1 MKELSEEP
9 GREVQDLFERSWPAK
24 DALRQTFE
32 KAAPRL
38 KRKGLRHPRKST
50 CVPFMASC
58 VDGFATLAKGSEMS
72 STKSLKALRVA
83 CVSTPALI
91 SALPQVAWC
100 HSQRAPPRAARFA
113 ERTGQRERRSVEA
126 KAKAPRRGVCWA
138 KRERCWIARISVDGR
153 RRFYRARPRDLSEA

>member
-1 MKELSEEP
+1 MTWLQQQNEKALEPAAPAPQAPQGKQKGICWLRQVAEGGFLEGGCQEKCWKAQCQVQGCNRQRKFKVKELSEEP

-72 STKSLKALRVA
+72 STKSLKD
-83 CVSTPALI
+83 P
-91 SALPQVAWC
+91 
-100 HSQRAPPRAARFA
+100 
-113 ERTGQRERRSVEA
+113 
-126 KAKAPRRGVCWA
+126 
-138 KRERCWIARISVDGR
+138 
-153 RRFYRARPRDLSEA
+153 